1 LFRRVVLRD
10 PLKMKALQKGLIQLS
25 EEGATQV
32 FRPMNSNDLILGAVG
47 VLQFDVVA
55 YRLKDEY
62 NVECSYEPIQVATA
76 RWVDCEDLKMLE
88 DFRKKAYDN
97 LSLDGAGE
105 LTYLAPSRVNLDL
118 TMERWP
124 EIKFHATREH

>member
-1 LFRRVVLRD
+1 
-10 PLKMKALQKGLIQLS
+10 
-25 EEGATQV
+25 
-32 FRPMNSNDLILGAVG
+32 MNSNDLILGAVG

-76 RWVDCEDLKMLE
+76 RWVDCEDPKMLE
-88 DFRKKAYDN
+88 DFRKKAFDN
-97 LSLDGAGE
+97 LSLDGADE
-105 LTYLAPSRVNLDL
+105 LTYLAPSRVNLEL

-124 EIKFHATREH
+124 EIKFYATREH